1 MHAQLTVALLT
12 VALAGCDGSNSPTGP
27 GVLPTDFNLTVQE
40 VVAGLTGPLFVT
52 APAGDSRL
60 FVVEQAGRIRIVR
73 NGQLVTRPFLDLA
86 ARVSSGG
93 ERGLLSVAFHPSY
106 RTNGFFFVN
115 FTDLAGNTR
124 IERFSVSADAD
135 VADAGSSKLILAVA
149 QPFPNHNGGLNLFG
163 PDGMLYV
170 GLGDGGSAGDPRGNG
185 QNRATLLGKILR
197 IDVDH
202 GDPYAIPGDNPFV
215 NQPGVR
221 GEIWALGLRNPWR
234 LSFDRTSGLLYV
246 ADVGQD
252 RFEEVDV
259 VTATRGGVNF
269 GWNIMEGSSCFL
281 STPCSQ
287 QGVELPVLVY
297 DHSGGAC
304 SITGGY
310 AYRGA
315 SLPEIAGRYFYSDY
329 CSGFLRSFLY
339 QSGAAIEQR
348 SWDIGSIGSV
358 TSFGEDAAGEMYMTS
373 SNGRVYRIMR
383 RR

>member
-27 GVLPTDFNLTVQE
+27 GVLPADFNLTVQE

-73 NGQLVTRPFLDLA
+73 NGQLITRPFLDLA

-234 LSFDRTSGLLYV
+234 FAFDRTSGLLYV

>member
-12 VALAGCDGSNSPTGP
+12 VTLAGCDGSNSPTDP
-27 GVLPTDFNLTVQE
+27 GVLPADFNLTVQE

-52 APAGDSRL
+52 APAGDPRL

-73 NGQLVTRPFLDLA
+73 NGQLITRPFLDIA

-234 LSFDRTSGLLYV
+234 FAFDRTSGLLYV

-281 STPCSQ
+281 SSPCSQ

-373 SNGRVYRIMR
+373 SNGRVYRIIR
-383 RR
+383 RG